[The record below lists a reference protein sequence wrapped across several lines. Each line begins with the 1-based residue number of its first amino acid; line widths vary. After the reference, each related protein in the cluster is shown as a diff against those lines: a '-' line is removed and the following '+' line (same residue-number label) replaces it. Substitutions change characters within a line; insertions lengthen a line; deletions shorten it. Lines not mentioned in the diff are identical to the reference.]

1 VFYFQ
6 TLLNQALSGIDG
18 TGMIPT
24 VVNIAYGILLVGFLI
39 GLYQALMRGGDVRA
53 LGVTAIKYLVVAIII
68 ANWSTIFRDVNNSFN
83 SVAQFIGNSSGA
95 GDVFLNWDKQLGQQF
110 SDSSVSWWD
119 IISGDIAALISVLLI
134 VIAYIFYV
142 ISIVLFS
149 FFYAMYG
156 SVLYVLGPLVIALL
170 PMAGVGQLAKSFAT
184 NVMIWNAWGIIY
196 AIFGALITA
205 IHVSQVSDGLQG
217 FLGFFEGPADSII
230 LGLISIFFAISI
242 AVIPFIAKRIIAGD
256 VGSAA
261 ATMVGAAANAAGII
275 VAAAS
280 GFAVGAGAAPAGAG
294 ASSSGAGTSAAA
306 GSSGGSSTA
315 VTSSSSAPP
324 TPGVG
329 ESIRSGLASAMSSNS
344 SPGASSGN
352 SAAGEAGNGQRASS
366 SGSSASGGARS
377 GSGSRA
383 SGAGSS
389 GSGSSGAANQP
400 GFLYRPHGVVQ
411 SMAYHA
417 AKAAGRAVS
426 SNGPETA

>member
-1 VFYFQ
+1 MFFFQ

-83 SVAQFIGNSSGA
+83 SVAQFIGNSSG
-95 GDVFLNWDKQLGQQF
+95 DVFLNWDKQLGQQF
-110 SDSSVSWWD
+110 TDSSVSWWD
-119 IISGDIAALISVLLI
+119 IISGDIAALISVFLI

-170 PMAGVGQLAKSFAT
+170 PMSGVGQLAKSFAT

-230 LGLISIFFAISI
+230 LGLISIFYAISI
-242 AVIPFIAKRIIAGD
+242 AVIPFIAKRIISGD

-261 ATMVGAAANAAGII
+261 VAMVRAAANAAGII
-275 VAAAS
+275 VAGAS
-280 GFAVGAGAAPAGAG
+280 GFAVGAGAASP
-294 ASSSGAGTSAAA
+294 GAGTSSSSAGTAAA
-306 GSSGGSSTA
+306 ANSGGGSSTA

-329 ESIRSGLASAMSSNS
+329 QSIRSGIASAMSSDT
-344 SPGASSGN
+344 SPGTFGGN
-352 SAAGEAGNGQRASS
+352 SADGAAAPGGNSSS
-366 SGSSASGGARS
+366 SGSSADSGSRS
-377 GSGSRA
+377 GSGSRG

-389 GSGSSGAANQP
+389 GAGSSGAASQP

-411 SMAYHA
+411 TVAYHA
-417 AKAAGRAVS
+417 AKAAGRSAGG
-426 SNGPETA
+426 NAPETA

>member
-1 VFYFQ
+1 MFYFQ

-24 VVNIAYGILLVGFLI
+24 VVNISYGILLIGFLI
-39 GLYQALMRGGDVRA
+39 GLYQALMHGGDVRA
-53 LGVTAIKYLVVAIII
+53 LGVTAIKYLVIAIII

-83 SVAQFIGNSSGA
+83 SVAQFIGNSS

-119 IISGDIAALISVLLI
+119 IISGDIAALISVFLI

-170 PMAGVGQLAKSFAT
+170 PMAGVGQLAKSFAA

-230 LGLISIFFAISI
+230 LGLISIFYAISI
-242 AVIPFIAKRIIAGD
+242 AVIPFIAKRIISGD

-261 ATMVGAAANAAGII
+261 VSMVRAAANAAGII
-275 VAAAS
+275 VAGAS
-280 GFAVGAGAAPAGAG
+280 GFAAGAGAASPGAG
-294 ASSSGAGTSAAA
+294 ASSSGAGTSAVA
-306 GSSGGSSTA
+306 SSGGASSTA
-315 VTSSSSAPP
+315 ITSSSSAPP

-329 ESIRSGLASAMSSNS
+329 QSIRSGIVSAMSSNA
-344 SPGASSGN
+344 SPGVSGGN
-352 SAAGEAGNGQRASS
+352 LAGGATTTGTSASS
-366 SGSSASGGARS
+366 SGSSTSGGDRS
-377 GSGSRA
+377 SSDSRS

-389 GSGSSGAANQP
+389 GSGSSGAANQH

-411 SMAYHA
+411 TLAYHA
-417 AKAAGRAVS
+417 AKAAGRSVGENA
-426 SNGPETA
+426 PETA

>member
-83 SVAQFIGNSSGA
+83 SVAQFIGNSSG
-95 GDVFLNWDKQLGQQF
+95 DVFLNWDKQLGQQF

-119 IISGDIAALISVLLI
+119 IISGDIAALISVFLI

-170 PMAGVGQLAKSFAT
+170 PMSGVGQLAKSFAT

-230 LGLISIFFAISI
+230 LGLISIFYAISI
-242 AVIPFIAKRIIAGD
+242 AVIPFIAKRIVSGD

-261 ATMVGAAANAAGII
+261 VSMVRAAANTAGII
-275 VAAAS
+275 VAGAS
-280 GFAVGAGAAPAGAG
+280 GFSVGASAGSAGAG
-294 ASSSGAGTSAAA
+294 ASSSGAGTSAA
-306 GSSGGSSTA
+306 SSGGSSSTA
-315 VTSSSSAPP
+315 ATSSSSAPP

-329 ESIRSGLASAMSSNS
+329 ESIRSGLASAMSSNV
-344 SPGASSGN
+344 SPGASGGN
-352 SAAGEAGNGQRASS
+352 SADGAAATGASSSS
-366 SGSSASGGARS
+366 SGSSAGGGARS
-377 GSGSRA
+377 GS
-383 SGAGSS
+383 SS
-389 GSGSSGAANQP
+389 GSRGSGAANQQA
-400 GFLYRPHGVVQ
+400 FLYRPHGVVQ
-411 SMAYHA
+411 TVAYHA
-417 AKAAGRAVS
+417 AKAAGRSAGG
-426 SNGPETA
+426 NAPETA